1 MQETVTA
8 CLPAFQINSILI
20 LIIQV
25 EGRVVQRKRSYGLG
39 IQVNSTVFVQRSDKA
54 SVPVPVVGGLVLVLV
69 STEAKG
75 GSLNRNFAGVD
86 NIVVNRNILV
96 GQTVFI
102 QHAVAGES
110 EIVAATVINFSF
122 HIPAYGVCSF
132 NAVIDNPGAAARGVK
147 INHMIDC

>member
-1 MQETVTA
+1 MQIAVTA

-96 GQTVFI
+96 G
-102 QHAVAGES
+102 
-110 EIVAATVINFSF
+110 
-122 HIPAYGVCSF
+122 
-132 NAVIDNPGAAARGVK
+132 
-147 INHMIDC
+147 